1 MSREDE
7 NTRKW
12 YHNRDIVKLKKEWYA
27 KLEAEGFYDI
37 EGGVE
42 GHLLRGPTPSRRFY
56 VIKEQLKNYRSKTDV
71 DQILSAEDELVNYMD
86 GHKANYYNKAQLL
99 VAQGFRWKE
108 PAEACFTWMLHAKGV
123 GERSISEQ
131 LGFSRSRVRKYI
143 KVLQRSINQILKED
157 SDDI

>member
-1 MSREDE
+1 MNREDE

-12 YHNRDIVKLKKEWYA
+12 YHDRDIVKEKKRWY
-27 KLEAEGFYDI
+27 KILEEEGFYDI

-56 VIKEQLKNYRSKTDV
+56 VIKAQLEPNFTRKVDV
-71 DQILSAEDELVNYMD
+71 NQLLDAEHELVNFMD
-86 GHKANYYNKAQLL
+86 GHKANYYNKVQLL
-99 VAQGFRWKE
+99 VAQSFRWKE
-108 PAEACFTWMLHAKGV
+108 PADICFTWMLHSTGV

-143 KVLQRSINQILKED
+143 KVLQRSINQILT
-157 SDDI
+157 DDEE